1 MLTCKHYFLLVV
13 DSCPLSCVS
22 LCGPLGCLWVPML
35 WSGLADLFSIVVV
48 SFFVHLISLCVQMTS
63 SCFSFV
69 EIFHCVAVLHG
80 VTCASVLCA
89 WGY

>member
-48 SFFVHLISLCVQMTS
+48 SFFVRLISLCVQMTS

-69 EIFHCVAVLHG
+69 EIFHWVAVLHG